1 MSCFI
6 ERKDYIFNTVVYQK
20 IEANEKSESNI
31 LDKAVDLMKTFEK
44 ELNFYNEE
52 SIITEGL
59 FDITIG
65 LLFRSGQ

>member
-65 LLFRSGQ
+65 LSLIHI